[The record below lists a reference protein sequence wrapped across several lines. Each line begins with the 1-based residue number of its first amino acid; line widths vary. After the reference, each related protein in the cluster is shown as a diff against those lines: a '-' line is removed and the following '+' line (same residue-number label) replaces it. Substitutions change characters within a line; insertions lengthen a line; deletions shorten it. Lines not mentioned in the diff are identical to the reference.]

1 MHIEHFRLTV
11 KGRVQGVFFRAS
23 TQKKANLLAIKG
35 TARNTA
41 EGDVEIMA
49 IGEPQAM
56 QQFIKWC
63 HKGPL
68 TAKVTEVEVE
78 QITDLTD
85 YTQFSIIK

>member
-68 TAKVTEVEVE
+68 TAKVTEVKVE
-78 QITDLTD
+78 PITEPID
-85 YTQFSIIK
+85 YTKFSIIK